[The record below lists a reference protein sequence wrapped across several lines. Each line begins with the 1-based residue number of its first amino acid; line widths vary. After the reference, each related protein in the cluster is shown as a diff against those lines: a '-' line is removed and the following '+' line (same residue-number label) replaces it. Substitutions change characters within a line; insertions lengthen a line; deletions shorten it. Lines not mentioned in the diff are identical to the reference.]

1 MSTDA
6 PTIRR
11 CQHIKVNGIQCGSPA
26 KRNENIVTSTKK
38 PVSVAPDQHER
49 HRLRYYQPPHA
60 RRPQFHPAR
69 PRRSHAPPR
78 HPPDRPQNRIAPPS
92 RPPHRRRQ
100 RQVHQPR
107 TRPHPHRHRSQMRR
121 KSPLAPPPGPTSP
134 AGPTTSS
141 QPTAPTT
148 RKTTKK
154 TAAKTA
160 KKITIFHSKP
170 PRSTTQYSLTAT
182 SWSCQAPLPW
192 NRGTPS
198 VRSEDI
204 RI

>member
-11 CQHIKVNGIQCGSPA
+11 CQHIKVNGIQCGSARQTQREILLLP
-26 KRNENIVTSTKK
+26 RRS
-38 PVSVAPDQHER
+38 PCRVAPDQHER

-100 RQVHQPR
+100 RQVHNLEPDPP
-107 TRPHPHRHRSQMRR
+107 TSSSIPNASEIAPS
-121 KSPLAPPPGPTSP
+121 APPPGPTSP
-134 AGPTTSS
+134 AGLRLIPAHS
-141 QPTAPTT
+141 PDHEEDH
-148 RKTTKK
+148 KK

-182 SWSCQAPLPW
+182 S
-192 NRGTPS
+192 
-198 VRSEDI
+198 
-204 RI
+204 